1 MFSMTLSCRNAVAL
15 VLVIS
20 LLLSGITSI
29 SAADGAG
36 TVPLN
41 EVDTITIL
49 PIVFPA
55 DQTAEDRS
63 ENLESLYGKLDDYI
77 YKALLRKL
85 AMKGYA
91 LDKPRNWSVP
101 DEWSVERLKSLTP
114 QQLAEILP
122 ANASYVALLFVE
134 HIASSNQVVHSS
146 ADAKVSAMILHR
158 NSGSV
163 VWQKDSAGEYSE
175 HILQIFNPL
184 SGPLGMLLTPDKHAA
199 VENAFGKLFSGF
211 PEKSYR

>member
-1 MFSMTLSCRNAVAL
+1 MLSKSLFLRSTVAFI
-15 VLVIS
+15 LVITLGTDS
-20 LLLSGITSI
+20 IDAAEGSI
-29 SAADGAG
+29 S
-36 TVPLN
+36 LN

-85 AMKGYA
+85 AMKGYV
-91 LDKPRNWSVP
+91 LDKPRDWSAP
-101 DEWSVERLKSLTP
+101 DDWSVERLKTLTP
-114 QQLAEILP
+114 QELVQITP
-122 ANASYVALLFVE
+122 SNASYIVLLFVE
-134 HIASSNQVVHSS
+134 HIASSNHVVHSS

-163 VWQKDSAGEYSE
+163 VWQKGTEGEFTE
-175 HILQIFNPL
+175 HVLQIFNPL

-199 VENAFGKLFSGF
+199 IENAFGKLFAAF
-211 PEKSYR
+211 PEKSY

>member
-1 MFSMTLSCRNAVAL
+1 MFSMTLSCRSRVASF
-15 VLVIS
+15 LVIT
-20 LLLSGITSI
+20 LFLTGTDRIA
-29 SAADGAG
+29 AADGAG
-36 TVPLN
+36 SIALN
-41 EVDTITIL
+41 EVETITIL

-63 ENLESLYGKLDDYI
+63 ENLESLYGKLDEYI

-85 AMKGYA
+85 AMKGYV
-91 LDKPRNWSVP
+91 LDKPRGWSVP
-101 DEWSVERLKSLTP
+101 DDWSVEILKSLTP
-114 QQLAEILP
+114 QELAEIAP
-122 ANASYVALLFVE
+122 ANTSYVALLFVE

-146 ADAKVSAMILHR
+146 ADAEVSAMILHR

-163 VWQKDSAGEYSE
+163 VWQKSTEGEFSE

-199 VENAFGKLFSGF
+199 IETAFGKLFADF
-211 PEKSYR
+211 PEKTYR

>member
-1 MFSMTLSCRNAVAL
+1 MFSMTLSCRSTVAL
-15 VLVIS
+15 ILVIIPF
-20 LLLSGITSI
+20 LTGTDNI
-29 SAADGAG
+29 AAAEGAG
-36 TVPLN
+36 SIPLN

-85 AMKGYA
+85 AMKGYV
-91 LDKPRNWSVP
+91 LDKPRGWSVP
-101 DEWSVERLKSLTP
+101 RDWSVERLKSLTP
-114 QQLAEILP
+114 QELAEIAP

-134 HIASSNQVVHSS
+134 QIASSNQVAHSS
-146 ADAKVSAMILHR
+146 ADAEVSAMILHR
-158 NSGSV
+158 DSGSV
-163 VWQKDSAGEYSE
+163 VWQKGTEGEFSE

-199 VENAFGKLFSGF
+199 IETAFGKLFADF

>member
-1 MFSMTLSCRNAVAL
+1 MLSKSLFLRSTVAFI
-15 VLVIS
+15 LVITLGTDS
-20 LLLSGITSI
+20 IDAAEGSI
-29 SAADGAG
+29 S
-36 TVPLN
+36 LN

-85 AMKGYA
+85 AMKGYV
-91 LDKPRNWSVP
+91 LDKPRDWSAP
-101 DEWSVERLKSLTP
+101 DDWSVERLKTLTP
-114 QQLAEILP
+114 QELVQITP
-122 ANASYVALLFVE
+122 SNASYIVLLFVE
-134 HIASSNQVVHSS
+134 HIASSNHVVHSS

-163 VWQKDSAGEYSE
+163 VWQKGTEGEFTE
-175 HILQIFNPL
+175 HVLQIFNPL

-199 VENAFGKLFSGF
+199 IETAFGKLFADF
-211 PEKSYR
+211 PEKQY

>member
-1 MFSMTLSCRNAVAL
+1 MLSKSLFLRSTVAFI
-15 VLVIS
+15 LVITLGTDS
-20 LLLSGITSI
+20 IDAAEGSI
-29 SAADGAG
+29 S
-36 TVPLN
+36 LN

-85 AMKGYA
+85 AMKGYV
-91 LDKPRNWSVP
+91 LDKPRDWSAP
-101 DEWSVERLKSLTP
+101 DDWSVERLKTLTP
-114 QQLAEILP
+114 QELVQITP
-122 ANASYVALLFVE
+122 SNASYIVLLFVE
-134 HIASSNQVVHSS
+134 HIASSNHVVHSS

-158 NSGSV
+158 NTGSV
-163 VWQKDSAGEYSE
+163 VWQKGTEGEFTE
-175 HILQIFNPL
+175 HVLQIFNPL

-199 VENAFGKLFSGF
+199 IETAFGKLFADF
-211 PEKSYR
+211 PEKQY